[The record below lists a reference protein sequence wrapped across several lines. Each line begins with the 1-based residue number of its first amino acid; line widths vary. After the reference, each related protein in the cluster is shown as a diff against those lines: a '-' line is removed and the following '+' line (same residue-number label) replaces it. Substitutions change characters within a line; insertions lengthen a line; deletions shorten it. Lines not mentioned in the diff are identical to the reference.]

1 MMRDGP
7 PGIRVIRRAAQRAG
21 VALHEVTSSLFKALD
36 AVEEREVGLDPGTDL
51 FFQIL
56 FTLQA

>member
-1 MMRDGP
+1 M
-7 PGIRVIRRAAQRAG
+7 IRRAAQRAG
-21 VALHEVTSSLFKALD
+21 VALHEVTSSLFKAFD
-36 AVEEREVGLDPGTDL
+36 AVEEREIGLDPGTDL

>member
-1 MMRDGP
+1 M
-7 PGIRVIRRAAQRAG
+7 IRRAAQRAG
-21 VALHEVTSSLFKALD
+21 GAFHEVTSGLFEALD